1 MTEVFCSMLSAE
13 IEKIKAESVSQ
24 VNAMRE
30 HYAYE
35 LQALREEFFAK
46 EQELNRR
53 RIVTEYQD

>member
-1 MTEVFCSMLSAE
+1 MLSAE

-24 VNAMRE
+24 VNAMRD